1 VWVGAGMGLADP
13 ADDDPADDDP
23 AGCAPLMSHK
33 APAVTPPANNTA
45 VTTMAA
51 MIGVRRRGCGAGD
64 GGPQDGYG
72 GGEVWYDTALLGG

>member
-1 VWVGAGMGLADP
+1 
-13 ADDDPADDDP
+13 
-23 AGCAPLMSHK
+23 MSHQ

-51 MIGVRRRGCGAGD
+51 MIGVRRRGCGAGG